1 MKDTWDRHYRRVFTC
16 TNLLFYSYMCRLLH
30 LQHSSS
36 RWVIHQVQT
45 QTYLVQEANDKV
57 IIYLMKMAGNIIL
70 TRKQLEKMTNDQLI
84 NFAMKLKK
92 IIINKQTELL
102 NNSKEFREKPY
113 TSILTPNLMNL
124 KKKTYQE
131 WPKALSSRKNWINFY
146 RDYLFK
152 IN

>member
-36 RWVIHQVQT
+36 RRVIHQVQT

-131 WPKALSSRKNWINFY
+131 
-146 RDYLFK
+146 
-152 IN
+152 

>member
-1 MKDTWDRHYRRVFTC
+1 
-16 TNLLFYSYMCRLLH
+16 
-30 LQHSSS
+30 
-36 RWVIHQVQT
+36 
-45 QTYLVQEANDKV
+45 
-57 IIYLMKMAGNIIL
+57 MKMAGNIIL

-113 TSILTPNLMNL
+113 TSVLTPNLMNL

-131 WPKALSSRKNWINFY
+131 
-146 RDYLFK
+146 
-152 IN
+152 